1 MSKNCKSLE
10 LTKTRNASNFEEKCN
25 KELMSYSGKLKMRNK
40 TWEQLANGEK
50 NNFLRRLP
58 HLKLV
63 YVKKKIVLLN
73 KKHK

>member
-1 MSKNCKSLE
+1 M
-10 LTKTRNASNFEEKCN
+10 
-25 KELMSYSGKLKMRNK
+25 MSYSGKLKMRNK